1 MPLKTTVIGAWP
13 KVTIITQSLE
23 NIVALQPD
31 YLNIPDWF
39 SEKGNF
45 KEDVLSGLTGMGGGF
60 DPRSAS
66 NIVRDQT
73 LEENIKRAASEVIE
87 EQVKLGID
95 VITDGEV
102 ERGNKVCSGHDNTM
116 MFQVLTTCTS

>member
-1 MPLKTTVIGAWP
+1 
-13 KVTIITQSLE
+13 
-23 NIVALQPD
+23 
-31 YLNIPDWF
+31 
-39 SEKGNF
+39 
-45 KEDVLSGLTGMGGGF
+45 MGGGF

-102 ERGNKVCSGHDNTM
+102 ERGNEVCSSHDNTT